1 MPIHIDF
8 LSGKV
13 AYRAKHAT
21 RRNELLAR
29 ALNISPREQPLIV
42 DATAGLGRDSFILAS
57 LGYDV
62 IMIERSPILHQ
73 LLTDAMERAKTD
85 PATAAIIARMTL
97 IHADAK
103 EWLVAKNYSRSPDI
117 IYLDPMFPE
126 RKKSASVKK
135 EMLTLQELLGKDTD
149 CAMLFEAAMDCAKR
163 RVVVK
168 RPRLAENITAR
179 APDYTLKGNSSRFDI
194 YLTKNSAE

>member
-13 AYRAKHAT
+13 AYRAKHAN

-29 ALNISPREQPLIV
+29 AINISPNEKPLIV
-42 DATAGLGRDSFILAS
+42 DATAGLGRDSFILAT
-57 LGYDV
+57 LGYEV
-62 IMIERSPILHQ
+62 IMLERSPELYT
-73 LLTDAMERAKTD
+73 LLTDALERANADPKTA
-85 PATAAIIARMTL
+85 PIIERMTL
-97 IHADAK
+97 IHTDAK
-103 EWLVAKNYSRSPDI
+103 EWLLSKKYPRQPDVV
-117 IYLDPMFPE
+117 YLDPMFPE

-135 EMLTLQELLGKDTD
+135 EMVILQELLGTDND
-149 CAMLFEAAMDCAKR
+149 CALLFEAATDCARR

-179 APDYTLKGNSSRFDI
+179 VPDYTLKGNSSRFDI
-194 YLTKNSAE
+194 YLAKT